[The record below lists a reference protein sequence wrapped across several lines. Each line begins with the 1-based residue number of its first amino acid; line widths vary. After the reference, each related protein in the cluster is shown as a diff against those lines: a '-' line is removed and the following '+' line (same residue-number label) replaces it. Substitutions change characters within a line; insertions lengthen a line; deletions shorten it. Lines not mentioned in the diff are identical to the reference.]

1 MSTELRK
8 CQDSSST
15 CRNYVEYESIRW
27 EKFDFGGNCTAG
39 SRTVVEYLLRWSNGS
54 YHEQGGDDKLIVRK
68 RQIIGNGNGPSS
80 FDVLAITDMD
90 VNATVAKWEFRAVTR
105 NGILI
110 LSSDKKTARLDW
122 DPSSDQNLISGFNY
136 KGRGMELSDI
146 AEYNGHILSPDD
158 KTGLLFEIKNKK
170 ERRLSS
176 EELFH
181 YCW

>member
-1 MSTELRK
+1 MSSLFAF
-8 CQDSSST
+8 ST
-15 CRNYVEYESIRW
+15 VRFLIT
-27 EKFDFGGNCTAG
+27 TAI
-39 SRTVVEYLLRWSNGS
+39 THFLKDLLRWSNGS